1 MFSNLYFVFL
11 YSFTTLHLH
20 FLSLDLS
27 ISLLSS
33 SCTFL
38 FISYLTLPLFILPSI
53 PFLHSLSPLPSPPP
67 PFSSPFPLPLS
78 PLPLSLQVNAHSA
91 LLSSMALKATV
102 WSSSLYGA
110 LVGFQRFL
118 KAQCRDWLRNAV
130 NLATYR
136 SVCVLCVCALCV
148 CVSCVYESERL
159 CMCVCK
165 RESACGCVCMYVCGG
180 LRAYLSTHMF
190 RTHSTCHD
198 YLFLLVLLPSRVP
211 ICFITFIKGLR

>member
-1 MFSNLYFVFL
+1 MY
-11 YSFTTLHLH
+11 
-20 FLSLDLS
+20 
-27 ISLLSS
+27 
-33 SCTFL
+33 
-38 FISYLTLPLFILPSI
+38 LPLYILSYPPSI
-53 PFLHSLSPLPSPPP
+53 YSSLHSLSPF

-211 ICFITFIKGLR
+211 ICFITFTKGLR